1 MKGQWPDEDALSS
14 NVVSPKE
21 SLVKGQ
27 WCKIKERRKMYDGK
41 IVVCSQR
48 ENNLLS
54 RLVVSTDLES
64 YLSCIIGITKL
75 SLELENHLKNHL
87 I

>member
-1 MKGQWPDEDALSS
+1 
-14 NVVSPKE
+14 
-21 SLVKGQ
+21 
-27 WCKIKERRKMYDGK
+27 MYDGK

-54 RLVVSTDLES
+54 RLVVSTDLEN